1 MRYHD
6 IQITGS
12 INISGSITIPVG
24 GSNKKPTSPPT
35 GSIFLEISDSGSN
48 LVVFNGSG
56 STGYQQVGVQTV
68 PVAPP
73 TTADLEYVVIAG
85 GGGGGTN
92 SNSGGGG
99 AGGYLS
105 SSIASVSSG
114 STFTVTVGAGG
125 GVASNS
131 NGSNGSNSSI
141 AGSSISTITATGG
154 GGGSKQGGTAGS
166 GGSGGGGAYD
176 TTGGDGTSGQGFDG
190 GDGVASG
197 DYPGG
202 GGGGAGEAGNTDGS
216 GTGGDGKV
224 SKITGT
230 AIARAGGGSGGVSGG
245 GTVRAAGDGGGGTGA
260 EGNNTA
266 PVAATVNTGGG
277 GAGGAADTAGLPG
290 AAGTVIF
297 AYPTGSI
304 TAKGGRKT
312 RTPDGRFANQFNA
325 SGTLTIG
332 GPTFHTS
339 VPSEDFDILT
349 YTGNDSNDRD
359 ITGLSFKPDLVWI
372 KRRNSSE
379 PHALYDSNRGP
390 NKQLSTDSNGAQAT
404 NSGAYLGM
412 SSFNS
417 DGFNVGNNGGTNRA
431 PNTYVAWCWK
441 ANGGTTTSNSDGD
454 ITSTVQANQAAG
466 FSITTYTNNGSN
478 SARVGHGLGTTPK
491 VVLIKKYGTSASWHF
506 MTTAID
512 GSFDDLILNSTNA
525 KSDSS
530 LTAPTSTTFAAESGG
545 SGETMICYAFAEV
558 DGYQKFGTYTA
569 TQSGGSPSVTLGF
582 RPRFL
587 LIKNVSRVQE
597 WIIVDDVRNNGSNS
611 IRPDDSGGENT
622 AGDNAIALTE
632 NGFTVTAAG
641 SGVNYAS
648 GDTMFYW
655 AISE

>member
-35 GSIFLEISDSGSN
+35 GSIFLEVSDSGSN

-73 TTADLEYVVIAG
+73 SAADLEYLVIAG

-105 SSIASVSSG
+105 SSIASISSG

-125 GVASNS
+125 GVGSNS

-230 AIARAGGGSGGVSGG
+230 AITRAGGGSGGVSGG

-290 AAGTVIF
+290 GSGVVIF
-297 AYPTGSI
+297 AYPTSSI
-304 TAKGGRKT
+304 TAIGGVKT
-312 RTPDGRFANQFNA
+312 SRADGQFVHTFKS
-325 SGTLTIG
+325 SGTLKISDSSAYT
-332 GPTFHTS
+332 
-339 VPSEDFDILT
+339 VPSGDYFNAVMYNGD
-349 YTGNDSNDRD
+349 GSNDHSIKVGFD
-359 ITGLSFKPDLVWI
+359 ADFVWI
-372 KRRNSSE
+372 KDTNDTGQHNLIDVVRGGGGLLNTDHTGADD
-379 PHALYDSNRGP
+379 PHALHAVVESGGFNTKNNP
-390 NKQLSTDSNGAQAT
+390 NNASRHYI
-404 NSGAYLGM
+404 AYAWKAGG
-412 SSFNS
+412 SVSAGNNS
-417 DGFNVGNNGGTNRA
+417 DG
-431 PNTYVAWCWK
+431 
-441 ANGGTTTSNSDGD
+441 S
-454 ITSTVQANQAAG
+454 ITSTVSANTAGG
-466 FSITTYTNNGSN
+466 FSIVKYSGN
-478 SARVGHGLGTTPK
+478 STSGATVGHGLNSAPDL
-491 VVLIKKYGTSASWHF
+491 VIIK
-506 MTTAID
+506 
-512 GSFDDLILNSTNA
+512 STNA
-525 KSDSS
+525 TSNWIVYHSGISGKYLYLSGTGGAQTASWFATNSDTFTLNNTYSD
-530 LTAPTSTTFAAESGG
+530 ANTSGRDYIAYCFHDVTGH
-545 SGETMICYAFAEV
+545 
-558 DGYQKFGTYTA
+558 QKIGTYTG
-569 TQSGGSPSVTLGF
+569 TGSAGQTITTGF
-582 RPRFL
+582 RPGFI
-587 LIKNVSRVQE
+587 LIKSTVGTDNWRLYDTTRGITDGGYLEPNTTDSNNTSNAPAFT
-597 WIIVDDVRNNGSNS
+597 INDDGFT
-611 IRPDDSGGENT
+611 ITSGGVT
-622 AGDNAIALTE
+622 IGDNA
-632 NGFTVTAAG
+632 
-641 SGVNYAS
+641 SGNLY
-648 GDTMFYW
+648 TYW
-655 AISE
+655 AIAN